1 MREEEI
7 AADNGKVEKLTEH
20 KSAEINVVS
29 EKEGHV
35 NSIMLCTYF
44 IFMFAVFLSL
54 VMNIPA
60 EKLDQFLPLLVLVLN
75 EPGGGPLPEELHEAA
90 LHLEPDVAR

>member
-7 AADNGKVEKLTEH
+7 ATNYCKVEKFAEH
-20 KSAEINVVS
+20 KSTKIDVVS